1 MSGHSFDIAR
11 PRLTVGIDARAASED
26 RAGRGRVTRELISH
40 LAALGED
47 VSLVVYSR
55 AGAATGALG
64 AGCTRVSL
72 RPPPPLWHAAVA
84 GHANRRCDVFL
95 STNSYITPL
104 FLRIPAAIVVYDLVA
119 FAEFG
124 AAHRRARL
132 NERLT
137 LAPALR
143 RAAGVVCISE
153 ATRAELVAR
162 FPAAEPK
169 TGVVRLAA
177 GDPFGRELAPAALEA
192 VRVRHGLERPF
203 VLALGTLE
211 PRKNVPRLID
221 AFAALPPGLRG
232 PRQLVLAGAEGWGAG
247 PIRRAIERHG
257 SMVRALGWI
266 PDEELAALYRSCD
279 AFCYPSLHEG
289 FGLPVLEAMRSGA
302 VVVAAGVPS
311 LREVAGD
318 AAIYADPR
326 DTGAIRAALEAA
338 LDPNGRRAEL
348 SARARE
354 RAAAFS
360 WDGAARGLLR
370 ELERCMESAH

>member
-1 MSGHSFDIAR
+1 
-11 PRLTVGIDARAASED
+11 LTVGIDARAASED
-26 RAGRGRVTRELISH
+26 RAGRGRATRELISH
-40 LAALGED
+40 MAAMDGE
-47 VSLVVYSR
+47 VRLVLYSR
-55 AGAATGALG
+55 AGTPTRGLG

-72 RPPPPLWHAAVA
+72 RPPPPLWHAGVA
-84 GHANRRCDVFL
+84 RDANRRCDVFL
-95 STNSYITPL
+95 SANSYITPL
-104 FLRIPAAIVVYDLVA
+104 FLRIPSAIMVYDLVA

-143 RAAGVVCISE
+143 RAARVICISE

-162 FPAAEPK
+162 FPAAQPK
-169 TGVVRLAA
+169 AGTVRLAA
-177 GDPFGRELAPAALEA
+177 GEPFGEELSPAALET
-192 VRVRHGLERPF
+192 VRARHGLERPF

-211 PRKNVPRLID
+211 PRKNLPRLIE
-221 AFAALPPGLRG
+221 AFAALPPGLRDT
-232 PRQLVLAGAEGWGAG
+232 RQLVLAGGEGWGAG
-247 PIRRAIERHG
+247 PIRRAIDRHG
-257 SMVRALGWI
+257 PTVRALGWV
-266 PDEELAALYRSCD
+266 PDEELAALYQSCD

-326 DTGAIRAALEAA
+326 DTGAIRTALEAA

-360 WDGAARGLLR
+360 WDEAARGLLR
-370 ELERCMESAH
+370 ELERCLDRPH

>member
-1 MSGHSFDIAR
+1 M
-11 PRLTVGIDARAASED
+11 TVGIDARAASED

-40 LAALGED
+40 LPPLGD
-47 VSLVVYSR
+47 HARLVLYSR
-55 AGAATGALG
+55 TGTATGGLG

-84 GHANRRCDVFL
+84 RDANRRCHVFL
-95 STNSYITPL
+95 SANSYITPL
-104 FLRIPAAIVVYDLVA
+104 FLRTPAAIMVYDLVA

-137 LAPALR
+137 LAAALR
-143 RAAGVVCISE
+143 RAARVICISE
-153 ATRAELVAR
+153 ATRTELVAR

-177 GDPFGRELAPAALEA
+177 GEPFGQELSPAALDA
-192 VRVRHGLERPF
+192 VRARHGLERPF

-211 PRKNVPRLID
+211 PRKNLPRLIE
-221 AFAALPPGLRG
+221 AFAALPPRLRDT
-232 PRQLVLAGAEGWGAG
+232 RQLVLAGAEGWGAE
-247 PIRRAIERHG
+247 PVRRAIERYDP
-257 SMVRALGWI
+257 MVRALGWV
-266 PDEELAALYRSCD
+266 PDEELAALYQSCE

-338 LDPNGRRAEL
+338 LDPSGRRAEL
-348 SARARE
+348 AARARE

-360 WDGAARGLLR
+360 WDDAARGVLR
-370 ELERCMESAH
+370 ELERCVDRPH

>member
-1 MSGHSFDIAR
+1 MTGLGDD
-11 PRLTVGIDARAASED
+11 V
-26 RAGRGRVTRELISH
+26 ELV
-40 LAALGED
+40 L
-47 VSLVVYSR
+47 YSR
-55 AGAATGALG
+55 AGTPTRGVG

-84 GHANRRCDVFL
+84 RHANRRCDVFL
-95 STNSYITPL
+95 SANSYITPL
-104 FLRIPAAIVVYDLVA
+104 FLRIPAVILVYDLVT

-124 AAHRRARL
+124 AAHRRARV

-137 LAPALR
+137 LAPAVR
-143 RAAGVVCISE
+143 RAARVICISE

-169 TGVVRLAA
+169 ASVVPLAA
-177 GDPFGRELAPAALEA
+177 GEPFGQALAPAALDA
-192 VRVRHGLERPF
+192 VRARHGLERPF

-211 PRKNVPRLID
+211 PRKNLPRLID
-221 AFAALPPGLRG
+221 AFAALPPGLRDR
-232 PRQLVLAGAEGWGAG
+232 RQLVLAGAEGWGGG
-247 PIRRAIERHG
+247 PIRSAIERQG
-257 SMVRALGWI
+257 SMVKALGWV
-266 PDEELAALYRSCD
+266 PDDELAALYQSCD

-302 VVVAAGVPS
+302 VVVAAEVPS

-326 DTGAIRAALEAA
+326 ETGALRAALEAA

-348 SARARE
+348 SASARR
-354 RAAAFS
+354 RAAEFS
-360 WDGAARGLLR
+360 WDEAARGVMR
-370 ELERCMESAH
+370 ELERCLERSH

>member
-1 MSGHSFDIAR
+1 VLCRLGGRRLGPGDPTQPAADLNIIPPTLIKRVEIVTGGASSVYGSDAVSGVINFILDT
-11 PRLTVGIDARAASED
+11 RLDGIRIDGQTSVFQHD
-26 RAGRGRVTRELISH
+26 
-40 LAALGED
+40 
-47 VSLVVYSR
+47 
-55 AGAATGALG
+55 
-64 AGCTRVSL
+64 
-72 RPPPPLWHAAVA
+72 
-84 GHANRRCDVFL
+84 NR
-95 STNSYITPL
+95 NSYITPL
-104 FLRIPAAIVVYDLVA
+104 FLRIPSAIMVYDLVA

-143 RAAGVVCISE
+143 RAARVICISE

-162 FPAAEPK
+162 FPAAQPK
-169 TGVVRLAA
+169 AGTVRLAA
-177 GDPFGRELAPAALEA
+177 GELFGEELSPAALET
-192 VRVRHGLERPF
+192 VRARHGLERPF

-211 PRKNVPRLID
+211 PRKNLPRLIE
-221 AFAALPPGLRG
+221 AFAALPPGLRDT
-232 PRQLVLAGAEGWGAG
+232 RQLVLAGGEGWGAG
-247 PIRRAIERHG
+247 PIRRAIDRHG
-257 SMVRALGWI
+257 PTVRALGWV
-266 PDEELAALYRSCD
+266 PDEELAALYQSCD

-326 DTGAIRAALEAA
+326 DTGAIRTALEAA

-360 WDGAARGLLR
+360 WDEAARGLLR
-370 ELERCMESAH
+370 ELERCLDRPH